1 MPEKVQFR
9 NGSKTEYWYDA
20 SGVKHQA
27 RWGYSTVN
35 VNIPL
40 GERSQENNN
49 LNGLVTTYYVGNY
62 VYEQGRLKRIL
73 TPEGYIETSPTGHM
87 STMGV
92 WRYNYLLK
100 DHLGNTRQRLR
111 GGTLDENSTVLNT
124 TSATIDYYPF
134 GLEITPEWS
143 SLPGTSTPYLYNG
156 KEIDRM
162 HGANWYDYGARMY
175 DPVLGRWHTVDPL
188 AESYYAWS
196 PYNYTGANP
205 IKRVDVNGEFWGLVI
220 GAAVDY
226 GLQVASNYVEGKTG
240 IEAWTDVNGKSIMA
254 SGASGAIGVG
264 IATKVNKV
272 MKVATMAK
280 GMKAAVK
287 VASEVAVDAAA
298 SAGNQLITTGNVDLN
313 DVAIDATAGQVVGKT
328 VSKTILGNAQASNSA
343 QVLKR
348 QADRAQRVAAGS
360 RQVRQEAAEM
370 ATQKAENYGT
380 SRATA
385 AGAASSRTAST
396 VVKEFED
403 NNQ

>member
-1 MPEKVQFR
+1 MLNLPGKVQFR
-9 NGSKTEYWYDA
+9 NGSKTQYWYDA

-162 HGANWYDYGARMY
+162 HGAN
-175 DPVLGRWHTVDPL
+175 
-188 AESYYAWS
+188 
-196 PYNYTGANP
+196 
-205 IKRVDVNGEFWGLVI
+205 
-220 GAAVDY
+220 
-226 GLQVASNYVEGKTG
+226 
-240 IEAWTDVNGKSIMA
+240 
-254 SGASGAIGVG
+254 
-264 IATKVNKV
+264 
-272 MKVATMAK
+272 
-280 GMKAAVK
+280 
-287 VASEVAVDAAA
+287 
-298 SAGNQLITTGNVDLN
+298 
-313 DVAIDATAGQVVGKT
+313 
-328 VSKTILGNAQASNSA
+328 
-343 QVLKR
+343 
-348 QADRAQRVAAGS
+348 
-360 RQVRQEAAEM
+360 
-370 ATQKAENYGT
+370 
-380 SRATA
+380 
-385 AGAASSRTAST
+385 
-396 VVKEFED
+396 
-403 NNQ
+403 

>member
-62 VYEQGRLKRIL
+62 VYEQGKLKRIL

-87 STMGV
+87 NTMGV

-188 AESYYAWS
+188 AEKYYHISSYVYVANNPVRYIDPDGRVIVDSNNNVIFKNGKWRGNGS
-196 PYNYTGANP
+196 VGARRIGEAMMLTPVGKELFNQLVESET
-205 IKRVDVNGEFWGLVI
+205 RVLLVLDPGVGDGKKNGEAIINHTNNTATITIFEGMAIKKLAELQNAKSQIDQGGTVDDATSSSDKERLKNMPVSVEEII
-220 GAAVDY
+220 GQKAVHESVHVLDKGSQRKY
-226 GLQVASNYVEGKTG
+226 QPDEEKSEELPVKRE
-240 IEAWTDVNGKSIMA
+240 IEA
-254 SGASGAIGVG
+254 
-264 IATKVNKV
+264 
-272 MKVATMAK
+272 
-280 GMKAAVK
+280 VK
-287 VASEVAVDAAA
+287 QTPEYR
-298 SAGNQLITTGNVDLN
+298 L
-313 DVAIDATAGQVVGKT
+313 
-328 VSKTILGNAQASNSA
+328 
-343 QVLKR
+343 
-348 QADRAQRVAAGS
+348 
-360 RQVRQEAAEM
+360 
-370 ATQKAENYGT
+370 
-380 SRATA
+380 
-385 AGAASSRTAST
+385 
-396 VVKEFED
+396 
-403 NNQ
+403 